1 MSSKPHA
8 PRVTALFFF
17 FEGLAVLFHVSP
29 KRSLPRE
36 PSPSASRALQAPR
49 RFEAR
54 PPPAKSEMRFQPS
67 LRPRGCICL
76 RWKFSV
82 RSKCKTL
89 HQKGWDGLGGTL
101 PLLEVVSLG
110 SAGHEPADDNEN
122 CMRSAKKIYVSQQV
136 IDQQAIRRKN
146 LLSLNNCT
154 VVAWRC
160 CSIWTCSKLFL
171 IPSSQQGKAQQTMS
185 TCTQESTYFACV
197 LEEHTCY
204 CWQVLDQRAS

>member
-1 MSSKPHA
+1 M
-8 PRVTALFFF
+8 
-17 FEGLAVLFHVSP
+17 LFHVSP
-29 KRSLPRE
+29 NRSMPITKY
-36 PSPSASRALQAPR
+36 PASPALQAPR
-49 RFEAR
+49 RPEAR
-54 PPPAKSEMRFQPS
+54 PPPAKSEMRFQPF
-67 LRPRGCICL
+67 LRSRGCICL

-89 HQKGWDGLGGTL
+89 HQKGWYGFGKL
-101 PLLEVVSLG
+101 PLLEVVSFG

-122 CMRSAKKIYVSQQV
+122 CMRSAKKINVSQQV
-136 IDQQAIRRKN
+136 IDQQAILMKI
-146 LLSLNNCT
+146 LLSSNNCT

-160 CSIWTCSKLFL
+160 CPIWTCSTLFL
-171 IPSSQQGKAQQTMS
+171 ILSSQQGKAQQTMS